1 MSADPWSRDAEQA
14 ILGAL
19 MISDAAYYRVAD
31 QITEADFFAPDHRT
45 VWRCI
50 AELAKRNEVRDAV
63 TVGEV
68 LEREG
73 RPDLMTL
80 VIGAA
85 NATPGAGNVVG
96 YAKIVTQHAE
106 LRRIRA
112 AGREIAGLDSDRV
125 ADATAILA
133 AAQSSRGGQLVSM
146 GDALKSWYADLT
158 ARYERGD
165 ALSGLSTGLADL
177 DALTHGLQA
186 GDLIIVGARP
196 SMGKTAFALHLI
208 RACAA
213 AGGAALVFSIEMPT
227 RDLAN
232 RMVSSVARVSSDV
245 LRSPADIDQEAW
257 PRISAAIQ
265 QISGWPITFDESGA
279 INIDAISARAR
290 QQHAKTP
297 LALIVIDY
305 LQLIQMRAES
315 RNEAISEVT
324 RQLKLLAKSLGVPL
338 VLLSQLNRSLE
349 ARSDKRPM
357 MSDLRESGAIEQ
369 DADVIAFLYRD
380 EVYDRKSRDKGY
392 TEIIISK
399 HRNGAI
405 GTIAA
410 RSELMFGRYGDA
422 HNGLPS
428 ASAEQGSSQPTRFR
442 RRQSGQSEAA

>member
-1 MSADPWSRDAEQA
+1 MSAEWSRDAEQA

-19 MISDAAYYRVAD
+19 MISDAAYYRIAD
-31 QITEADFFAPDHRT
+31 QIAEADFFAPDHRT

-50 AELAKRNEVRDAV
+50 TELAKRNEVRDAV

-96 YAKIVTQHAE
+96 YAKIVSQHAE

-112 AGREIAGLDSDRV
+112 AGREIAALEHDRV
-125 ADATAILA
+125 ADAPAILA

-146 GDALKSWYADLT
+146 GDALKAWYRDLND
-158 ARYERGD
+158 RYARGD

-196 SMGKTAFALHLI
+196 SMGKTAFALHLV

-213 AGGAALVFSIEMPT
+213 AGGGALVFSIEMPT

-245 LRSPADIDQEAW
+245 LRSPADID
-257 PRISAAIQ
+257 PVSY
-265 QISGWPITFDESGA
+265 THL
-279 INIDAISARAR
+279 RA
-290 QQHAKTP
+290 HET
-297 LALIVIDY
+297 
-305 LQLIQMRAES
+305 
-315 RNEAISEVT
+315 N
-324 RQLKLLAKSLGVPL
+324 
-338 VLLSQLNRSLE
+338 
-349 ARSDKRPM
+349 
-357 MSDLRESGAIEQ
+357 
-369 DADVIAFLYRD
+369 
-380 EVYDRKSRDKGY
+380 
-392 TEIIISK
+392 
-399 HRNGAI
+399 
-405 GTIAA
+405 
-410 RSELMFGRYGDA
+410 
-422 HNGLPS
+422 
-428 ASAEQGSSQPTRFR
+428 
-442 RRQSGQSEAA
+442 